1 MANKVKRPKRSPFN
15 MSFRASE
22 KQCSHQILPFS
33 GLDFKPP
40 PLPISQYQVSTT
52 CWSVIWSPTYRKHE
66 TLNSSFSNLL
76 IVVIF
81 QWVTKLTYH
90 NILFLWGAR
99 HHHSLCSLLIF
110 AWITDGAAAAQ
121 RTFLGILGQWISLL
135 PCSYLLQ
142 TASFSLSISL
152 HVLLT
157 RPYRVHVL
165 LKTTFTAIVSP
176 STSHSHSVCPQ
187 NATLPGTNSFV
198 TTDDA
203 TFYNLIK

>member
-135 PCSYLLQ
+135 PWAICYKLHH
-142 TASFSLSISL
+142 SLSL
-152 HVLLT
+152 
-157 RPYRVHVL
+157 
-165 LKTTFTAIVSP
+165 SP
-176 STSHSHSVCPQ
+176 ST
-187 NATLPGTNSFV
+187 
-198 TTDDA
+198 
-203 TFYNLIK
+203 FY